1 MFNPPHV
8 GEVLREYID
17 QTPIEIVA
25 KESGLSIE
33 RLSDV
38 LSGKIGITEN
48 DAVQL
53 AQVFNTSP
61 QYWLNLQAQYD
72 VATPV
77 RHD

>member
-25 KESGLSIE
+25 KESGLSIA

-38 LSGKIGITEN
+38 LAGNTAITPD
-48 DAVQL
+48 DANGL
-53 AQVFNTSP
+53 AKALNTSS
-61 QYWLNLQAQYD
+61 QFWLDLQAQYESKQSAD
-72 VATPV
+72 L
-77 RHD
+77 